1 VTLIVQHLRHR
12 YGDVEALRGVSAQ
25 AMPGRITAVL
35 GPNASGK
42 STLLRCIIGAIRP
55 TAGVVLIDGTPAHAM
70 SAYYL
75 AQKISYVPQRSVVSA
90 SFTVREVVELGR
102 YALPASPA
110 RIDEALLRMEL
121 VCIADRPYA
130 ALSVGQQQ
138 RVTMARAL
146 AQLAVGKVP
155 SAEYR
160 APSGDDSVLGTR
172 NSELQQP
179 TAASY
184 LILDEPVSGM
194 DLRHVQ
200 DVMSLLRQL
209 AACGT
214 TILVAMHDL
223 SLAASVADDAW
234 LLDDGRL
241 VVAGSVE
248 EVLDAERLSAVFEVE
263 FEWIRSPRGT
273 PTLLAVKQ
281 G

>member
-1 VTLIVQHLRHR
+1 V
-12 YGDVEALRGVSAQ
+12 
-25 AMPGRITAVL
+25 
-35 GPNASGK
+35 
-42 STLLRCIIGAIRP
+42 
-55 TAGVVLIDGTPAHAM
+55 
-70 SAYYL
+70 
-75 AQKISYVPQRSVVSA
+75 
-90 SFTVREVVELGR
+90 
-102 YALPASPA
+102 
-110 RIDEALLRMEL
+110 RMEL
-121 VCIADRPYA
+121 ADIADRPYA

-146 AQLAVGKVP
+146 AQLALGKVP
-155 SAEYR
+155 STEVR
-160 APSGDDSVLGTR
+160 VPSGDDSGPGTRCPVLGASTADSR
-172 NSELQQP
+172 QP